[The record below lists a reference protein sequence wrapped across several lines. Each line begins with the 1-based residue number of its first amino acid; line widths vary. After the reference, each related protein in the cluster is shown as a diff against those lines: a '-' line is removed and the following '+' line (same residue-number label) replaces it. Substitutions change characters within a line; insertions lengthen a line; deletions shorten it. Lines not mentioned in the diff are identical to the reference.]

1 MRILVTG
8 AEGQLGRSIRRCAE
22 RVADVVVGTW
32 GSPDMI
38 TSGCEGSADTYYFTD
53 VADLDITN
61 RQQVL
66 DYVADNEIDIIINC
80 AAYTDVE
87 RAESEEE
94 RARLI
99 NATALGHL
107 AEAAR
112 RNDALLVHISTDYVF
127 MGGCCAMLTESS
139 HPQPLNAYGRT
150 KLAGEEAVKASG
162 CHHIILRTAWLYSE
176 FGHNFVK
183 TMLRLTA
190 ERSEL
195 RVVNDQLGSPT
206 YAGDLA
212 EAIVGIISRRDFHEG
227 VFHYT
232 NLGECSW
239 WQFAC
244 EIARLA
250 GHTGCVINP
259 CTTAEYGA
267 RAARPHYAVLDKSKF
282 IRTFNMDIPEWRK
295 SLKKCLDELQA

>member
-1 MRILVTG
+1 
-8 AEGQLGRSIRRCAE
+8 
-22 RVADVVVGTW
+22 
-32 GSPDMI
+32 
-38 TSGCEGSADTYYFTD
+38 
-53 VADLDITN
+53 
-61 RQQVL
+61 
-66 DYVADNEIDIIINC
+66 
-80 AAYTDVE
+80 
-87 RAESEEE
+87 
-94 RARLI
+94 
-99 NATALGHL
+99 
-107 AEAAR
+107 
-112 RNDALLVHISTDYVF
+112 
-127 MGGCCAMLTESS
+127 
-139 HPQPLNAYGRT
+139 
-150 KLAGEEAVKASG
+150 
-162 CHHIILRTAWLYSE
+162 
-176 FGHNFVK
+176 
-183 TMLRLTA
+183 MLRLTA

-195 RVVNDQLGSPT
+195 RVVSDQLGSPT

-250 GHTGCVINP
+250 GHTGCAINP

-282 IRTFNMDIPEWRK
+282 ICTFNMDIPEWHK

>member
-1 MRILVTG
+1 MRVLVTG
-8 AEGQLGRSIRRCAE
+8 AEGQLGKCIRRSAQ
-22 RVADVVVGTW
+22 
-32 GSPDMI
+32 GSDDRYI
-38 TSGCEGSADTYYFTD
+38 FTD
-53 VADLDITN
+53 VAELDITN
-61 RQQVL
+61 RRQVL
-66 DYVADNEIDIIINC
+66 DYVADNAIDIIINC

-99 NATALGHL
+99 NATAVGHL

-112 RNDALLVHISTDYVF
+112 SNDALLVHISTDYVF
-127 MGGCCAMLTESS
+127 MGGCCGLLTEESY
-139 HPQPLNAYGRT
+139 PQPINAYGRT
-150 KLAGEEAVKASG
+150 KLAGEEAIKASG

-176 FGHNFVK
+176 YGHNFVR

-190 ERSEL
+190 EREQI
-195 RVVNDQLGSPT
+195 RVVSDQLGTPT

-239 WQFAC
+239 WQFAM
-244 EIARLA
+244 EIARVA
-250 GHTGCVINP
+250 GHEGCEISP

-267 RAARPHYAVLDKSKF
+267 KAPRPHYAVLDKTKF
-282 IRTFNMDIPEWRK
+282 MTTFGVEISRWEE
-295 SLKKCLDELQA
+295 SLKKCINELQA